1 LEILRQAIETRK
13 TALVEVALDLIQ
25 RLIAHQALQ
34 VTAAVHAL
42 SLVELLEC
50 SRRRPRS
57 NVHNNMLLGVS

>member
-34 VTAAVHAL
+34 VSPAVMPVSGRA
-42 SLVELLEC
+42 VE
-50 SRRRPRS
+50 
-57 NVHNNMLLGVS
+57 VQQ